1 MRARPPITPP
11 TIAPVDDCLEV
22 DVVEAA
28 EVFAASAADG
38 PVKTVVDE
46 VEALAPEVKREV
58 VIVDALV
65 LAFVDEMDV
74 SVDEEVDDKD
84 DTDSEDDG
92 EPLKPPALLVLP
104 PPPVSPVVVDASY
117 KM

>member
-1 MRARPPITPP
+1 MRAKPPITPP

-46 VEALAPEVKREV
+46 VEALAPEIKKEV

-65 LAFVDEMDV
+65 LAFVVEVDVLVDEM
-74 SVDEEVDDKD
+74 VDDKD
-84 DTDSEDDG
+84 EPVCEDDG
-92 EPLKPPALLVLP
+92 EPLEPPALLVLP
-104 PPPVSPVVVDASY
+104 PPPVSPVVADASY
-117 KM
+117 KI

>member
-1 MRARPPITPP
+1 M
-11 TIAPVDDCLEV
+11 

-38 PVKTVVDE
+38 PVKAAVDE

-65 LAFVDEMDV
+65 LAFVDV
-74 SVDEEVDDKD
+74 SVDVVVDDKD
-84 DTDSEDDG
+84 EPVCEGDG
-92 EPLKPPALLVLP
+92 EPLELPALLVLP
-104 PPPVSPVVVDASY
+104 PPPVSPVVADASY

>member
-1 MRARPPITPP
+1 MPPITPP

-28 EVFAASAADG
+28 EVFAAFAADG

-46 VEALAPEVKREV
+46 VEALAPEVKRDV

-65 LAFVDEMDV
+65 LAFVD
-74 SVDEEVDDKD
+74 DEVVDDKD
-84 DTDSEDDG
+84 EPLSEDDG
-92 EPLKPPALLVLP
+92 EPLEPPALLVLP
-104 PPPVSPVVVDASY
+104 PPPVSPVVADASY